1 MLALSSAQI
10 SMIPFNNN
18 EENTAVFFFYINN
31 RFLNQCT
38 TKLIMIGLED
48 LVVPEGVI
56 AQWLCTWLPL
66 YALLTDI
73 VKIWVLVIFYI
84 YFYILLI

>member
-1 MLALSSAQI
+1 
-10 SMIPFNNN
+10 
-18 EENTAVFFFYINN
+18 
-31 RFLNQCT
+31 
-38 TKLIMIGLED
+38 MIGLED

-84 YFYILLI
+84 YFYILLIEKILILLICQVSAFSVLARK

>member
-1 MLALSSAQI
+1 MRKILL
-10 SMIPFNNN
+10 
-18 EENTAVFFFYINN
+18 FFFCLYKQPV
-31 RFLNQCT
+31 LKPCT

>member
-1 MLALSSAQI
+1 MRKILL
-10 SMIPFNNN
+10 F
-18 EENTAVFFFYINN
+18 FFFYINN

-73 VKIWVLVIFYI
+73 VKIWVLVIFHI

>member
-1 MLALSSAQI
+1 MRKILL
-10 SMIPFNNN
+10 
-18 EENTAVFFFYINN
+18 FFFLYKQPV
-31 RFLNQCT
+31 LKQCT

-56 AQWLCTWLPL
+56 AQWLPL

>member
-1 MLALSSAQI
+1 
-10 SMIPFNNN
+10 MIPFNNN
-18 EENTAVFFFYINN
+18 EENTAGFFFYINN

-56 AQWLCTWLPL
+56 AQWLPL

>member
-1 MLALSSAQI
+1 
-10 SMIPFNNN
+10 
-18 EENTAVFFFYINN
+18 
-31 RFLNQCT
+31 
-38 TKLIMIGLED
+38 MIGLED
-48 LVVPEGVI
+48 LVVTEGVI
-56 AQWLCTWLPL
+56 AQWLPL

>member
-1 MLALSSAQI
+1 MRKILL
-10 SMIPFNNN
+10 
-18 EENTAVFFFYINN
+18 FFFYINN

-56 AQWLCTWLPL
+56 AQWLPL

>member
-1 MLALSSAQI
+1 
-10 SMIPFNNN
+10 MIPFNNN

-48 LVVPEGVI
+48 LVAPEGVI

-73 VKIWVLVIFYI
+73 VKIWVLVICYI

>member
-1 MLALSSAQI
+1 
-10 SMIPFNNN
+10 
-18 EENTAVFFFYINN
+18 
-31 RFLNQCT
+31 
-38 TKLIMIGLED
+38 MIGLED

-56 AQWLCTWLPL
+56 AQWLPL
-66 YALLTDI
+66 YALLTDT

>member
-1 MLALSSAQI
+1 MYNKI
-10 SMIPFNNN
+10 DH
-18 EENTAVFFFYINN
+18 
-31 RFLNQCT
+31 
-38 TKLIMIGLED
+38 ED
-48 LVVPEGVI
+48 LVEPEGVI

>member
-1 MLALSSAQI
+1 
-10 SMIPFNNN
+10 MIPFNNN
-18 EENTAVFFFYINN
+18 EENTAVFFYINN

-48 LVVPEGVI
+48 LVVPEDVI

-73 VKIWVLVIFYI
+73 VKIWVLVTFYI

>member
-1 MLALSSAQI
+1 
-10 SMIPFNNN
+10 MIPFNNN
-18 EENTAVFFFYINN
+18 EENTAVFFYINN

-48 LVVPEGVI
+48 LAVPEGVI

>member
-1 MLALSSAQI
+1 
-10 SMIPFNNN
+10 MIPFNNN

-31 RFLNQCT
+31 RFLNQST

-48 LVVPEGVI
+48 LVEPEGVI

>member
-1 MLALSSAQI
+1 
-10 SMIPFNNN
+10 MIPFNNN
-18 EENTAVFFFYINN
+18 EENTAVFFFLYKQPV
-31 RFLNQCT
+31 LKQCT

-48 LVVPEGVI
+48 LVEPEGVI

>member
-1 MLALSSAQI
+1 
-10 SMIPFNNN
+10 
-18 EENTAVFFFYINN
+18 
-31 RFLNQCT
+31 
-38 TKLIMIGLED
+38 MIGLED
-48 LVVPEGVI
+48 LVEPEGVI

-84 YFYILLI
+84 YFFYSSYLKDPYSPYLSGISIFSTCKEMNMFLEVFFLKLSLVA

>member
-1 MLALSSAQI
+1 
-10 SMIPFNNN
+10 MIPFNNN

-73 VKIWVLVIFYI
+73 EKILVLVIFYI

>member
-1 MLALSSAQI
+1 MRKILL
-10 SMIPFNNN
+10 
-18 EENTAVFFFYINN
+18 VFFLYINN

>member
-1 MLALSSAQI
+1 MRKILL
-10 SMIPFNNN
+10 
-18 EENTAVFFFYINN
+18 FFFLYKQPVLKPMYN
-31 RFLNQCT
+31 
-38 TKLIMIGLED
+38 KLIMIGLQD
-48 LVVPEGVI
+48 LVAPEGVI

>member
-1 MLALSSAQI
+1 MRKILL
-10 SMIPFNNN
+10 
-18 EENTAVFFFYINN
+18 VFFYINN

-56 AQWLCTWLPL
+56 AQWLPL

>member
-1 MLALSSAQI
+1 MRKILL
-10 SMIPFNNN
+10 
-18 EENTAVFFFYINN
+18 FFFYINN
-31 RFLNQCT
+31 RFLNHVQQ
-38 TKLIMIGLED
+38 KLIMIGLED
-48 LVVPEGVI
+48 LVEPEGVI

>member
-1 MLALSSAQI
+1 
-10 SMIPFNNN
+10 MIPFNNN

-56 AQWLCTWLPL
+56 AQWLPL

>member
-1 MLALSSAQI
+1 
-10 SMIPFNNN
+10 
-18 EENTAVFFFYINN
+18 
-31 RFLNQCT
+31 
-38 TKLIMIGLED
+38 MIGLEE
-48 LVVPEGVI
+48 LVEPEGVI

-84 YFYILLI
+84 YFYILLIEKILILLICQVSAFSVLARK

>member
-1 MLALSSAQI
+1 
-10 SMIPFNNN
+10 MIPFNNN
-18 EENTAVFFFYINN
+18 EENTAGFFFLYKQQV
-31 RFLNQCT
+31 LKQCT

>member
-1 MLALSSAQI
+1 
-10 SMIPFNNN
+10 MIPFNNN
-18 EENTAVFFFYINN
+18 EENTAVFFFLYKQPV
-31 RFLNQCT
+31 LKQCT

-56 AQWLCTWLPL
+56 AQWLPL

>member
-1 MLALSSAQI
+1 MRKILL
-10 SMIPFNNN
+10 F
-18 EENTAVFFFYINN
+18 FFFYINN

-48 LVVPEGVI
+48 LVVPEDVI

>member
-1 MLALSSAQI
+1 
-10 SMIPFNNN
+10 MIPFNNN
-18 EENTAVFFFYINN
+18 KENTAVFFYINN

-56 AQWLCTWLPL
+56 AQWLPL

>member
-1 MLALSSAQI
+1 MRKILL
-10 SMIPFNNN
+10 F
-18 EENTAVFFFYINN
+18 FFFYINN
-31 RFLNQCT
+31 RFLNQST

>member
-1 MLALSSAQI
+1 
-10 SMIPFNNN
+10 MIPFNNN
-18 EENTAVFFFYINN
+18 EENTAVFFLYKQPV
-31 RFLNQCT
+31 LKQCT

-56 AQWLCTWLPL
+56 AQWLPL

>member
-1 MLALSSAQI
+1 
-10 SMIPFNNN
+10 
-18 EENTAVFFFYINN
+18 
-31 RFLNQCT
+31 
-38 TKLIMIGLED
+38 MIGLED
-48 LVVPEGVI
+48 LVVTEDVI

-84 YFYILLI
+84 YFYILFI

>member
-1 MLALSSAQI
+1 
-10 SMIPFNNN
+10 
-18 EENTAVFFFYINN
+18 
-31 RFLNQCT
+31 
-38 TKLIMIGLED
+38 MIGLED
-48 LVVPEGVI
+48 LVVTEGVI

-84 YFYILLI
+84 YFYILLIKKILILLICQVSAFSVLARK

>member
-1 MLALSSAQI
+1 
-10 SMIPFNNN
+10 
-18 EENTAVFFFYINN
+18 
-31 RFLNQCT
+31 
-38 TKLIMIGLED
+38 MIGPED
-48 LVVPEGVI
+48 LVAPEGVI

>member
-1 MLALSSAQI
+1 
-10 SMIPFNNN
+10 MIPFNNN

>member
-1 MLALSSAQI
+1 MRKILL
-10 SMIPFNNN
+10 
-18 EENTAVFFFYINN
+18 FFF
-31 RFLNQCT
+31 FLYKQPVLKQCT
-38 TKLIMIGLED
+38 TKLIMIGLQD

>member
-1 MLALSSAQI
+1 MRKILL
-10 SMIPFNNN
+10 F
-18 EENTAVFFFYINN
+18 FFFYINN
-31 RFLNQCT
+31 RFLNQST

-48 LVVPEGVI
+48 LVEPEGVI

>member
-1 MLALSSAQI
+1 
-10 SMIPFNNN
+10 MIPFNNN
-18 EENTAVFFFYINN
+18 EENTAVFFYINN